1 MTSCWRSEPQAV
13 SPSEG
18 EDYLDEPDTQS
29 AVRLRYA
36 EGACLFHT
44 PDGEAYA
51 TVPVKAHRETHAV
64 WVKGLRFWL
73 LRRFYEEYGKP
84 PGPQALKDALRV
96 LEARALFDGE
106 ECSVHV
112 RVAEHE
118 GAIYIDLANDNWRPW
133 RSPRR
138 GGGCLQPSCG
148 PNKPLKR
155 LYVYSGASN
164 RSRPL

>member
-13 SPSEG
+13 SPPEG

-51 TVPVKAHRETHAV
+51 TVLVKAHRETHAV
-64 WVKGLRFWL
+64 WVKSLRFWL

-106 ECSVHV
+106 EYPVHV
-112 RVAEHE
+112 RIAEHE

-138 GGGCLQPSCG
+138 GGGLPAALLWTKQA
-148 PNKPLKR
+148 LKTASR
-155 LYVYSGASN
+155 LL
-164 RSRPL
+164 RSE